1 MWYLILK
8 QCCLQTSQRLHWC
21 PTLFDSGSLHLPLF
35 MLAPIDNINK
45 VDLRTAHINLLQ
57 DNIEIIDRHTTRN
70 ILLFKE
76 VQKIK
81 RVKSYLE
88 LWIKSL

>member
-21 PTLFDSGSLHLPLF
+21 PTLFDSGSLHLSLF
-35 MLAPIDNINK
+35 TLPPIDNIDK

-57 DNIEIIDRHTTRN
+57 DNIEIIDTHTTWN

-81 RVKSYLE
+81 RVKSNLE
-88 LWIKSL
+88 L